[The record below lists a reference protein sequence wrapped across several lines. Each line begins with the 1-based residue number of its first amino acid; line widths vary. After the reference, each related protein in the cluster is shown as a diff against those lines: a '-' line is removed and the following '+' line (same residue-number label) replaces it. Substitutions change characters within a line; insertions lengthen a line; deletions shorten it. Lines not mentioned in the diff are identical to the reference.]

1 MKDLIANTAIKRTR
15 ALYDY
20 YIAKYIKPESKYLF
34 QSPDVFVQMINLTD
48 DKNAL
53 QDERKYDCADATTI
67 YDPSHTRNNY
77 TIAYNTWYK
86 YDDDIVYEVRIEP
99 QTVIHEF
106 AHYIDMSDPRYD
118 TGFGSVMKYD
128 ESPYTDEFYDWD
140 DLLFNAYRR
149 WFDKLY
155 KVVKDSNIVY
165 DKLFN
170 ETEPDVFMG
179 ICNLNLIS
187 HMSFSY
193 FRACYISSCC
203 YKQFNRRMSMMLP
216 EHVIGYETLEN
227 KCFLVKEVCN
237 EFMRLYCHET
247 CK

>member
-1 MKDLIANTAIKRTR
+1 MKDLIANTAIKRTHEM
-15 ALYDY
+15 YDY
-20 YIAKYIKPESKYLF
+20 YVSTYIKPESKHLF

-48 DKNAL
+48 EKNIT
-53 QDERKYDCADATTI
+53 QDERKYNWFDATTI

-77 TIAYNTWYK
+77 TILYNTWYK

-128 ESPYTDEFYDWD
+128 ESPYTDAFYDWD
-140 DLLFNAYRR
+140 DLLFSAYRR

-155 KVVKDSNIVY
+155 KAVKDSNME
-165 DKLFN
+165 DDMLFN
-170 ETEPDVFMG
+170 KIEPDVFMG
-179 ICNLNLIS
+179 ICNLDIMS

-193 FRACYISSCC
+193 FRGCYISSCC
-203 YKQFNRRMSMMLP
+203 YKQFNRRMSCMLP
-216 EHVIGYETLEN
+216 EQVIGYDTLEN
-227 KCFLVKEVCN
+227 KCLLIKEVCN
-237 EFMRLYCHET
+237 EYLKRYHHET
-247 CK
+247 QH